1 MARNGNYFSVLDA
14 DSNAEMHKYDS
25 CTTRTPRSGSVC
37 ITATTSQIL
46 SNSPKETSDI
56 DSSLRQVSKGF
67 RLHQAGFAC
76 LMIAAM
82 NTTYLK
88 GSLNFILWIINFY
101 KLFPIGF
108 KRWVHLAL
116 VILSVIRE
124 SFAPDESGVGLAPSI
139 LRSSNSLNVTAETNP
154 NITRRNK
161 ISHGVNWAPDYLM
174 TSDPDPE
181 LSNCPKHFAVE
192 YSRHFIKKIANLAP
206 GYELTSWYFSSRIIS
221 NIPKESSDVHSSLH
235 QGSQDSLYQACF
247 ACLMFDAVN
256 TTYLEGSLGLKIWTV
271 NYYEPFP
278 IGFQHLIH
286 VVWVI
291 LSIIGD
297 SYFAYVESVI
307 GLAPSVLRSSILL
320 DVTAETNLDIHK
332 LPKISNDL
340 AGFVVY
346 SFKPQIRTIKIH
358 AIEGRI
364 LFIEPFAFNRWEN
377 HDVESGALAEL
388 SHVMEP
394 NFSLGITNY
403 IPINQSPNISGGAAP
418 SSTNQVDG
426 QKI

>member
-1 MARNGNYFSVLDA
+1 MARNGNYFSVFDA

-56 DSSLRQVSKGF
+56 HSSLRQVSKGF

-139 LRSSNSLNVTAETNP
+139 LRSRNSLNVTAETNP
-154 NITRRNK
+154 NITRLNK

-174 TSDPDPE
+174 TSDPDHE

-206 GYELTSWYFSSRIIS
+206 G
-221 NIPKESSDVHSSLH
+221 
-235 QGSQDSLYQACF
+235 
-247 ACLMFDAVN
+247 
-256 TTYLEGSLGLKIWTV
+256 
-271 NYYEPFP
+271 
-278 IGFQHLIH
+278 
-286 VVWVI
+286 
-291 LSIIGD
+291 
-297 SYFAYVESVI
+297 
-307 GLAPSVLRSSILL
+307 
-320 DVTAETNLDIHK
+320 
-332 LPKISNDL
+332 
-340 AGFVVY
+340 
-346 SFKPQIRTIKIH
+346 
-358 AIEGRI
+358 
-364 LFIEPFAFNRWEN
+364 
-377 HDVESGALAEL
+377 
-388 SHVMEP
+388 
-394 NFSLGITNY
+394 
-403 IPINQSPNISGGAAP
+403 
-418 SSTNQVDG
+418 
-426 QKI
+426 

>member
-1 MARNGNYFSVLDA
+1 MARNGNFFSVFVA
-14 DSNAEMHKYDS
+14 DSNAEMHEYDS

-37 ITATTSQIL
+37 ITVTTSQIL
-46 SNSPKETSDI
+46 SNSTKETSDI
-56 DSSLRQVSKGF
+56 HSSLRQVSKGF
-67 RLHQAGFAC
+67 RLYQAGFAC
-76 LMIAAM
+76 WMIAAM

-88 GSLNFILWIINFY
+88 GSLNFILSIINFY

-124 SFAPDESGVGLAPSI
+124 SVAPDESGVGLAPSI
-139 LRSSNSLNVTAETNP
+139 LRSSNSLDVTAETNP

-161 ISHGVNWAPDYLM
+161 ISHGINWAPDYLM

-192 YSRHFIKKIANLAP
+192 YSRHFIKKITNLAP
-206 GYELTSWYFSSRIIS
+206 GYELTSWHFSSRIVS

-247 ACLMFDAVN
+247 ACLMFDAAN
-256 TTYLEGSLGLKIWTV
+256 ITYLEGSLGLKIWTV

-297 SYFAYVESVI
+297 SYFAYVKSGV
-307 GLAPSVLRSSILL
+307 GLAPPILRSSIPL
-320 DVTAETNLDIHK
+320 DVTAETNMDIHK
-332 LPKISNDL
+332 LPKISHGGNYW
-340 AGFVVY
+340 ASVVGY
-346 SFKPQIRTIKIH
+346 SSKLHIRTIKLPK
-358 AIEGRI
+358 IEGRNLSI
-364 LFIEPFAFNRWEN
+364 KPFALKLWEIQGVKS
-377 HDVESGALAEL
+377 DDPAE
-388 SHVMEP
+388 HAP
-394 NFSLGITNY
+394 DFSLGTNT
-403 IPINQSPNISGGAAP
+403 NNTSTQSIIGGAAP
-418 SSTNQVDG
+418 PSTTIVNYG
-426 QKI
+426 